1 MAGVILSVIYLG
13 DPQIQFEM
21 TRSFLPLNLGALNA
35 RRTLCAKFT
44 KFGQRIFIFKF
55 HFLFF

>member
-1 MAGVILSVIYLG
+1 MTGVILSVIYLG

-21 TRSFLPLNLGALNA
+21 TRSFLPLNLETLNA
-35 RRTLCAKFT
+35 CRTLGAKFT
-44 KFGQRIFIFKF
+44 KFGQIIFISKF